1 MKRIYSLQGLRAAAF
16 LLIFLG
22 HCNFFGLAGAGVS
35 VFFVLSGFLMV
46 YNYFGK
52 ELGTVSIKSNFYN
65 AVKKI
70 SKLYPLHLIMLFPML
85 VLALYTLLKDFSLL
99 GFLKEIILPLTSNL
113 LLVQSWI
120 PIRSYYF
127 GFNGVAWYLS
137 VTLFLY
143 FVFPWFLKK
152 IKTGCSKKK
161 AVVLIVA
168 VFVVQILSA
177 IGFERLLPEQTNWFT
192 YIFPIY
198 RAGDFFAGAC
208 LGYIFLSENKKAESG
223 KFKATVI
230 EILAILFFAGIC
242 AVEKYVALPESLKY
256 SVVFLPGSMLL
267 VYVLAKEKG
276 AISSFLSLKPVVE
289 FGNLSTYTFLI
300 HQVIINYVW
309 IVCNNQYLVALISF
323 AVTIALAFAYKWF
336 DKKVIVKIRKAK

>member
-1 MKRIYSLQGLRAAAF
+1 MKRIYSLQGLRAVAF

-22 HCNFFGLAGAGVS
+22 HCNFFGLAGACVS
-35 VFFVLSGFLMV
+35 IFFVLSGFLMV

-52 ELGTVSIKSNFYN
+52 ELGTVSIKSNFNN

-70 SKLYPLHLIMLFPML
+70 SKLYPLHLIMIFPML

-113 LLVQSWI
+113 LLVQAWI
-120 PIRSYYF
+120 PIRSFYF

-152 IKTGCSKKK
+152 IKTGWSMKKSI
-161 AVVLIVA
+161 VLIVA
-168 VFVVQILSA
+168 VIVVQILSA
-177 IGFERLLPEQTNWFT
+177 IGFEHLLPEQTNWFT

-208 LGYIFLSENKKAESG
+208 IGYIFLNERVKADSG
-223 KFKATVI
+223 KFKATVM
-230 EILAILFFAGIC
+230 EVLSVLFFAGIC
-242 AVEKYVALPESLKY
+242 AAGKYVALPKCLKY
-256 SVVFLPGSMLL
+256 SVLFLPGSILL
-267 VYVLAKEKG
+267 VYILAKEKG
-276 AISSFLSLKPVVE
+276 VISSFLSLKPVVE
-289 FGNLSTYTFLI
+289 LGNLSIYTFLI

-309 IVCNNQYLVALISF
+309 IVCDNKYLVAFISF
-323 AVTIALAFAYKWF
+323 VVTIALAFAYKLF
-336 DKKVIVKIRKAK
+336 DKKVIVKLRKAK